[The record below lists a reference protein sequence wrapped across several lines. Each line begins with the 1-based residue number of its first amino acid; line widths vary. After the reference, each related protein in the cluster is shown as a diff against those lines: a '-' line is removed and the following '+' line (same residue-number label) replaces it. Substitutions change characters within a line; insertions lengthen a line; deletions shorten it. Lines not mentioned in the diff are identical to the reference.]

1 METESDCNGPGPW
14 STASSGEAGSAVSA
28 EVAAAAGRMT
38 CGAGREDG
46 PGGDATE
53 TGAPGMMEVRQS
65 RPPAVAPVGVN
76 GGVQPKPVRGSHGMR
91 WVGPAP
97 QQSEAGCCAGRRG
110 IALWGVATPTGR
122 ASDPPAG
129 GHSGVGGPRATA
141 ASTTGALAAAPG
153 VAEVG
158 AEEARSDLAAAAPGA
173 LHVDGSWG
181 GRPGTSTP
189 TPSGPA
195 AASVVQ
201 AATSG
206 GTAAADA
213 AARAVAACSAVSPG
227 CAAVHMACGARSI
240 HAAAVGGGTV
250 LCAACRAQAPGGIAC
265 TPPGGVAVAA
275 AAVKALVG
283 GVAAAAASAQLGTT
297 SRAPAR
303 LPLESRAGPPTPA
316 GRAKLSGGNR
326 SCRQIVN

>member
-1 METESDCNGPGPW
+1 M
-14 STASSGEAGSAVSA
+14 SA

-65 RPPAVAPVGVN
+65 RPPAVAPVGAN

-91 WVGPAP
+91 WAGPAP
-97 QQSEAGCCAGRRG
+97 QPQSEAGCCAGSRE
-110 IALWGVATPTGR
+110 IALWGVATPAGR
-122 ASDPPAG
+122 ASDPLAG
-129 GHSGVGGPRATA
+129 GHSGAGGPSATA

-181 GRPGTSTP
+181 SRPGTSTP

-201 AATSG
+201 AAASG
-206 GTAAADA
+206 GAAAADA

-227 CAAVHMACGARSI
+227 CAAVHMAG
-240 HAAAVGGGTV
+240 AAAVGGGTV
-250 LCAACRAQAPGGIAC
+250 LCAACRAQAPCGIAC
-265 TPPGGVAVAA
+265 TPPGGLAVAA

-283 GVAAAAASAQLGTT
+283 GVAAAAAWVQRGAT
-297 SRAPAR
+297 SRVGAR
-303 LPLESRAGPPTPA
+303 LPPEGRAGPPTPA
-316 GRAKLSGGNR
+316 GRAKLSRGNR
-326 SCRQIVN
+326 FCRQIVN

>member
-1 METESDCNGPGPW
+1 VETESDCNGPGPW

-65 RPPAVAPVGVN
+65 RPPAVAPVGAN

-110 IALWGVATPTGR
+110 IALWGVATPTGW

-201 AATSG
+201 AAASG

-213 AARAVAACSAVSPG
+213 AARAVV
-227 CAAVHMACGARSI
+227 
-240 HAAAVGGGTV
+240 AVGGGTV